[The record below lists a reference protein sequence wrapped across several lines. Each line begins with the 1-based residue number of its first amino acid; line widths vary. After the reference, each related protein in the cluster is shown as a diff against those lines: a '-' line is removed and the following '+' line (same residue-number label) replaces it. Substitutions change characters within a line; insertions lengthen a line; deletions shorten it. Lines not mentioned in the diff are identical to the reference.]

1 MDFKKII
8 DQVKDKAE
16 ARIKETRESLD
27 KDHDGIPDAVQ
38 GLSEKA
44 KTLAGQTQEK
54 ARDLAERAEAKIKET
69 RESLDKDHDGIPD
82 AVQGLSEKAK
92 TLAAQAEAKLDKVKA
107 DAEKVVDSA
116 RERLKSAGK
125 DDKKA

>member
-16 ARIKETRESLD
+16 ARIKETRD
-27 KDHDGIPDAVQ
+27 
-38 GLSEKA
+38 
-44 KTLAGQTQEK
+44 
-54 ARDLAERAEAKIKET
+54 
-69 RESLDKDHDGIPD
+69 SLDKDHDGIPD

-92 TLAAQAEAKLDKVKA
+92 TLAAQAEEKARELAEQAEAKLDKVKA

>member
-16 ARIKETRESLD
+16 DLAEKAEARIKETRDSLD

-44 KTLAGQTQEK
+44 KTMAAQAEEK
-54 ARDLAERAEAKIKET
+54 ARELAE
-69 RESLDKDHDGIPD
+69 
-82 AVQGLSEKAK
+82 
-92 TLAAQAEAKLDKVKA
+92 QAEAKLVKVKA